1 MFSQIASAI
10 IATYI
15 TYHSKEILDYVRDKY
30 TRFKRFKRLVKTD
43 TVTALDMYRT
53 GVKLLPYLFYLRS
66 VRYLSNSNE
75 NTKSIGDN
83 TYEVRYSIGNRKY
96 KMVRIPSTEP
106 CPIALVTDELGN
118 DKTDAVLA
126 YYGPNYDWHGVPL
139 YPIFFKCKELTF
151 AMTGGRVYK
160 FKDTDDI
167 VLPSANCV

>member
-66 VRYLSNSNE
+66 VRYLSKSNE
-75 NTKSIGDN
+75 NTK
-83 TYEVRYSIGNRKY
+83 
-96 KMVRIPSTEP
+96 RI
-106 CPIALVTDELGN
+106 
-118 DKTDAVLA
+118 
-126 YYGPNYDWHGVPL
+126 
-139 YPIFFKCKELTF
+139 
-151 AMTGGRVYK
+151 
-160 FKDTDDI
+160 
-167 VLPSANCV
+167 